1 MDERV
6 QRNIVEMKKME
17 EELKN
22 VTINKDIVKSIPE
35 ETAEVYRCILTQT
48 PWTDLLCDDQQSRD
62 VVGFGL
68 AVERNECTLLL
79 CWCCCVDSVDSQ
91 ISNNTITLSS
101 FPLSL
106 LTL

>member
-1 MDERV
+1 MFQTRTQRKMDERV
-6 QRNIVEMKKME
+6 QKNIAEMKKME

-22 VTINKDIVKSIPE
+22 VTINKEIVKLIPE

-48 PWTDLLCDDQQSRD
+48 PWTDLVCDDQQSRD

-79 CWCCCVDSVDSQ
+79 LMLLCVDSFDLKFQ
-91 ISNNTITLSS
+91 TIQ
-101 FPLSL
+101 
-106 LTL
+106 